1 MLIKLLVGLLKIG
14 TVGYGGGAA
23 TMPLMKKEFIEKQGM
38 LTEEEFIEILA
49 ICNVLPGPLITKYCA
64 VLGYRIKGII
74 GAILAVIA
82 IILPSCLMLLVILS
96 FLKNATTNEHITN
109 MVNAIFPVVTV
120 ILLMLVF
127 DFFKMAKA
135 KLSLKEII
143 VSMTVFGIMLLG
155 LKLDAAVV
163 IMIFVA
169 LCMLVPKRE
178 GE

>member
-1 MLIKLLVGLLKIG
+1 MLTKLLIGLLKIG

-23 TMPLMKKEFIEKQGM
+23 TMPLMKKEFIEKHGM

-64 VLGYRIKGII
+64 VLGYRIKGIV

-82 IILPSCLMLLVILS
+82 IILPSSIMLLVILGV
-96 FLKNATTNEHITN
+96 LKNVEMNEHITN
-109 MVNAIFPVVTV
+109 MINAIFPVVAV
-120 ILLMLVF
+120 ILTMLVF

-135 KLSLKEII
+135 KLNLKEIVI
-143 VSMTVFGIMLLG
+143 ALSVFGIMLLG
-155 LKLDAAVV
+155 LKVNAAVV
-163 IMIFVA
+163 IMIFVG
-169 LCMLVPKRE
+169 LCMLVPKME

>member
-1 MLIKLLVGLLKIG
+1 MLTKLLIGLLKIG

-38 LTEEEFIEILA
+38 LTEDEFIEILA

-64 VLGYRIKGII
+64 VLGYRIKGVI

-82 IILPSCLMLLVILS
+82 IILPSCLMLLVILG
-96 FLKNATTNEHITN
+96 FLKNAEPTENITN

-120 ILLMLVF
+120 ILVMLIF
-127 DFFKMAKA
+127 DFFKIAKI
-135 KLSLKEII
+135 KLSLKEIGI
-143 VSMTVFGIMLLG
+143 SLVVFGILILG
-155 LKLDAAVV
+155 LKLDAAFV
-163 IMIFVA
+163 ILIFVA
-169 LCMLVPKRE
+169 LCMLIPKRE